1 LLLGR
6 PSRAKPLPWLEGDFC
21 RQRYLL
27 FGRGRALKLPTAD
40 TRQRYA
46 WGFPQLRQKTFC
58 TATPALHKP
67 VPQLK
72 QIFIKNITPK
82 FHFGRQLSSLVAVS
96 ETSIT
101 TRNVEG

>member
-1 LLLGR
+1 
-6 PSRAKPLPWLEGDFC
+6 
-21 RQRYLL
+21 
-27 FGRGRALKLPTAD
+27 LKLPTAD

-46 WGFPQLRQKTFC
+46 WSFPHSRQKLFC

-82 FHFGRQLSSLVAVS
+82 FHFGRQLNSLVAVS
-96 ETSIT
+96 EASIT
-101 TRNVEG
+101 IRNVEG

>member
-1 LLLGR
+1 
-6 PSRAKPLPWLEGDFC
+6 
-21 RQRYLL
+21 
-27 FGRGRALKLPTAD
+27 LKLPTAD

-46 WGFPQLRQKTFC
+46 WGFPHSRQKSIC
-58 TATPALHKP
+58 TATPTLHKP

-82 FHFGRQLSSLVAVS
+82 FHFGRQLNLLVAVS
-96 ETSIT
+96 EASIT

>member
-1 LLLGR
+1 MGF
-6 PSRAKPLPWLEGDFC
+6 S
-21 RQRYLL
+21 
-27 FGRGRALKLPTAD
+27 TAS
-40 TRQRYA
+40 
-46 WGFPQLRQKTFC
+46 QKTFC

-82 FHFGRQLSSLVAVS
+82 FHFGRQLKSLVAVS
-96 ETSIT
+96 EASIT